1 MTKKIPHPDHDM
13 LARIVALLL
22 GLAVLAERAV
32 SRPPAVRLTLLWI
45 LLPAHCVALRLLDIP
60 ADAADPH
67 PSKQTPAPP
76 EIGDGT
82 GALFH
87 LAAGFRATAALLLH
101 ACLNDGVPAS
111 LGPRHAAEPSRTFPA
126 GPSLHR
132 FLGWIGM
139 VHDTS

>member
-1 MTKKIPHPDHDM
+1 MTRSPDHDI

-22 GLAVLAERAV
+22 GLASLAERAAL
-32 SRPPAVRLTLLWI
+32 RPLAVRLTLLWI

-87 LAAGFRATAALLLH
+87 LAISFRATAALLLH
-101 ACLNDGVPAS
+101 AWLNGGVPTPHT
-111 LGPRHAAEPSRTFPA
+111 PRHATALSRTCPSGPSRR
-126 GPSLHR
+126 R
-132 FLGWIGM
+132 FLGWVGM
-139 VHDTS
+139 VRDTS

>member
-1 MTKKIPHPDHDM
+1 MIRNPDHDIP
-13 LARIVALLL
+13 ARIVALLL
-22 GLAVLAERAV
+22 GLAVLAERAAL
-32 SRPPAVRLTLLWI
+32 RPPAVRLNLLWI

-87 LAAGFRATAALLLH
+87 LAISFRATAALLLH
-101 ACLNDGVPAS
+101 AWLNGGVPT
-111 LGPRHAAEPSRTFPA
+111 LHTPRHATALSRTCPVGPARCRFP
-126 GPSLHR
+126 
-132 FLGWIGM
+132 GWVGM

>member
-1 MTKKIPHPDHDM
+1 MTRSPDHDI

-22 GLAVLAERAV
+22 GLAMLAERAAL
-32 SRPPAVRLTLLWI
+32 RPLAVRLALLWI

-67 PSKQTPAPP
+67 PSKQARP

-87 LAAGFRATAALLLH
+87 LAISFRATAALLLH
-101 ACLNDGVPAS
+101 AWLNGGVPT
-111 LGPRHAAEPSRTFPA
+111 LHTPRHTPALSRRFPV
-126 GPSLHR
+126 GPAPRR
-132 FLGWIGM
+132 FLGWMGM
-139 VHDTS
+139 LHDTS